1 MSSLEGGKR
10 ATLGESWESKDL
22 DLKETVEGRLGPV
35 VRSTHAPQPGAL
47 AGRARRRSQ
56 AGRVFW
62 VGEDETYLFLSSRV
76 KSPGPGV
83 SRPRGGAA
91 EAGLGTSPGLRIKW
105 GGVVSKGHMRGSS
118 VQRWDCFLNG

>member
-22 DLKETVEGRLGPV
+22 NLKETVEGRLGPV
-35 VRSTHAPQPGAL
+35 VRSTHAPQL
-47 AGRARRRSQ
+47 AGTARRRSQ

-62 VGEDETYLFLSSRV
+62 VGEDETYLFPSSWVR
-76 KSPGPGV
+76 SPGPGV

-105 GGVVSKGHMRGSS
+105 GGVVSKGHACVAHLFSDGTA
-118 VQRWDCFLNG
+118 F